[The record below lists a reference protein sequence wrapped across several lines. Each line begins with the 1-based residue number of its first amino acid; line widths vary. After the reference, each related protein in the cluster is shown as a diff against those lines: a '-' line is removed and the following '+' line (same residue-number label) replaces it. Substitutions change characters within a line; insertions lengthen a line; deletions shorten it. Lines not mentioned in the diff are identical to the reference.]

1 VLVAFTS
8 ISFSVLSGILK
19 PGEALSGFGNNT
31 IWLIVSAFL
40 FAKGFIKTGLGRR
53 IAYMVMRSIGDS
65 TLKLGYA
72 LAISDLIIAP
82 ATPSNTARAGGVL
95 FPIVRSLCSAFDS
108 EPGPTARRVG
118 AFMTSCAPNPLMVVL
133 AAQTLNIQLDWG
145 SWATAAIVPG
155 AISLALVPYILY
167 KIYPP
172 ELKHTPEAKYI
183 AARELVQMGPMTYG

>member
-1 VLVAFTS
+1 
-8 ISFSVLSGILK
+8 
-19 PGEALSGFGNNT
+19 
-31 IWLIVSAFL
+31 L

-82 ATPSNTARAGGVL
+82 AMPSNTARAGGVL

-118 AFMTSCAPNPLMVVL
+118 AFLMKNTFQCNAITSAMFMTSCAPNPLMVVL